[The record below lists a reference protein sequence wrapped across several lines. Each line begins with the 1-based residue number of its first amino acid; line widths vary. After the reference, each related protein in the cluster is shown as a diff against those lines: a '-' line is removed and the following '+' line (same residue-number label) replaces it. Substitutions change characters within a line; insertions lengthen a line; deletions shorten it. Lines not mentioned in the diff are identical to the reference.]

1 MDSESADSSSQPQT
15 KASDVETSAEDDT
28 HVKRPANT
36 NDMES
41 HSMANNVEPPGKAY
55 DFEPPK
61 AADNASTVTVKT
73 VSSPEPPPSDL
84 PRTSSSS
91 WTTNLNLP
99 QPIAPPQESQA
110 GDAGTS
116 AFARLTS
123 GLGLRLQSMT
133 LTPDN
138 HAEHT
143 SAATQA
149 ALESFTKGIVDSSLS
164 AVKAVQVKAR
174 HIVSQNKRRYQE
186 GEFDLDLAY
195 ITENIIAMGFPAGD
209 LSSGLLGFFEGF
221 YRNKMEEVIKFFET
235 HHKGRYKVYNLCSER
250 LYDASLFQGKV
261 YSHLYL
267 PTNSTLYYGDLC
279 FDLWVASFPFNDH
292 NCPPLHL
299 IKSFCQS
306 TYSWLKGDIENVV
319 VVHCK
324 AGMGRTGL
332 MICSL
337 LLFLKFFSNAEEA
350 IDYFNQKRCIDGKAL
365 VLPSQIRYVKYFER
379 ILTRFNGEN
388 PPARR
393 GFRLHNCPYWIRP
406 SITISDHSV
415 ISVSSLL
422 MPLQLQPEDFWIKT
436 PTKGIVIFAL
446 PREPGLAEV
455 VGDFKIHFHD
465 RQGDFYCWLNI
476 TMIENVTM
484 LDASDLDGFDK
495 RSVPYH
501 GFQIALVMVDYDG
514 TLKTN
519 SKSDSANKGTEGN
532 SSYVKDGVV
541 EANSKQSKA
550 SRTED
555 GDDIFSDSD
564 GEESGASTSKP
575 TQPAAAV
582 GSVTS
587 STPSKPAAEQIG
599 TSKVADKNQELLSKN
614 SSEDIAING
623 GGKPSTGVELPIVEL
638 IGASDIKAMA
648 ADASVFSFGDEED
661 YESE

>member
-15 KASDVETSAEDDT
+15 KASDVETSAEVDT
-28 HVKRPANT
+28 DVKRPANT

-55 DFEPPK
+55 DIEPPK

-73 VSSPEPPPSDL
+73 ISSPEPPPSDL
-84 PRTSSSS
+84 PRTSISS

-138 HAEHT
+138 HAEHS

-235 HHKGRYKVYNLCSER
+235 HHK
-250 LYDASLFQGKV
+250 
-261 YSHLYL
+261 
-267 PTNSTLYYGDLC
+267 
-279 FDLWVASFPFNDH
+279 VASFPFNDH

-337 LLFLKFFSNAEEA
+337 LLFLKFFPNAKEA

-365 VLPSQIRYVKYFER
+365 VLPSQIVSHYNLWKILIIYVNDKFLASFLMGNLFPVLLRDMSNTLNVSLHASMEK
-379 ILTRFNGEN
+379 TRLPVGAWLGASGFTIVLIGLG
-388 PPARR
+388 PP
-393 GFRLHNCPYWIRP
+393 LP
-406 SITISDHSV
+406 SPITV
-415 ISVSSLL
+415 
-422 MPLQLQPEDFWIKT
+422 PEDFWIKT

-476 TMIENVTM
+476 TMIENGTI

-519 SKSDSANKGTEGN
+519 SKSDSANKGTEGD

-541 EANSKQSKA
+541 EANSKQSK
-550 SRTED
+550 RTED

-582 GSVTS
+582 GPVIS
-587 STPSKPAAEQIG
+587 STISKPAAEQIG
-599 TSKVADKNQELLSKN
+599 TSKVADKNQELLSNN

-648 ADASVFSFGDEED
+648 ADASVFSFGDEEG

>member
-15 KASDVETSAEDDT
+15 KASDVETSAEVDT
-28 HVKRPANT
+28 DVKRPANANA

-41 HSMANNVEPPGKAY
+41 HSMANTVEPPGKAY

-84 PRTSSSS
+84 PRTSISS

-164 AVKAVQVKAR
+164 AVKAVQVKAC

-261 YSHLYL
+261 
-267 PTNSTLYYGDLC
+267 
-279 FDLWVASFPFNDH
+279 ASFPFNDH

-337 LLFLKFFSNAEEA
+337 LLFLKFFPNAEEA

-393 GFRLHNCPYWIRP
+393 CMVRGFRLHNCPYWIRP
-406 SITISDHSV
+406 SITISDHSGTLF
-415 ISVSSLL
+415 STSKHPKTKNL
-422 MPLQLQPEDFWIKT
+422 MPEDFWIKT

-519 SKSDSANKGTEGN
+519 SKSDSANKGTEGD

-587 STPSKPAAEQIG
+587 STLSKPAAEQIG